1 MQWCRTAKRRNPI
14 ERMVEHSTNWIDK
27 THFVIHFRSYHSQ
40 FIGRALDKWF
50 EPQVSLFIHSYDLF
64 MQRDFDVP
72 GVSISFKF
80 VSSQNK
86 RWTIWS
92 VLSIPH
98 EQKNNIYH
106 HNLLASTVRSDSWKT
121 WIGWFLIEKNGCV
134 TAVETNL
141 MDEHSWALCTAFLC
155 FSNDQK
161 LLIFIISVF

>member
-1 MQWCRTAKRRNPI
+1 MIRT
-14 ERMVEHSTNWIDK
+14 T
-27 THFVIHFRSYHSQ
+27 
-40 FIGRALDKWF
+40 GL
-50 EPQVSLFIHSYDLF
+50 VSLFIHSYDLF
-64 MQRDFDVP
+64 MQRDIDVP

-121 WIGWFLIEKNGCV
+121 WIGWFLIEKRMVVLQQSKQIWWMNTRGRFVRHFFAFPTTKSSWFLSYQYSKKCFDQLHNF
-134 TAVETNL
+134 TNRRL
-141 MDEHSWALCTAFLC
+141 YQINQGQRL
-155 FSNDQK
+155 
-161 LLIFIISVF
+161 